1 MATSFPVVVFILPR
15 QSLTYY
21 MIPRDIKEVAF
32 RTIDHLLVIEDLQL
46 CLPYFT
52 SLRSKKTYIVTC
64 LAIGTFLRKK
74 GFFHKKKAK

>member
-1 MATSFPVVVFILPR
+1 MNLLSTYLWLQNLLKLRTLIVTTSFPVVVFILPR

-52 SLRSKKTYIVTC
+52 SLRMKK
-64 LAIGTFLRKK
+64 
-74 GFFHKKKAK
+74 